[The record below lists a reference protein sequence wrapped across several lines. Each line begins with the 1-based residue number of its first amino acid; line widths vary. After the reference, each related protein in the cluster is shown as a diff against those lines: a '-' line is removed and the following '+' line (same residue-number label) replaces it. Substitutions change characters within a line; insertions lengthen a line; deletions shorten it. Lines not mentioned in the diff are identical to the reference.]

1 MQPWEQWDSPERR
14 HSREQDGQE
23 EVRWLGEGCYKQ
35 WCCQEPI
42 LRAGRKS
49 GVEMVSMGGSLVWVD
64 PTCESWHER
73 LAGLLR
79 PHPWWASTSVLLMIP
94 DGLRQS
100 AVLCVSA
107 SEREAV
113 RKCLHG
119 LFTPLCP
126 SFGHHVVEHLSLLA
140 HTHGA
145 KVRAL
150 CGEVG
155 ESGLC

>member
-1 MQPWEQWDSPERR
+1 MTENSIRR
-14 HSREQDGQE
+14 NTSYVSACNHGSSGT
-23 EVRWLGEGCYKQ
+23 LGEEAQQGAGWARGGCYKQ
-35 WCCQEPI
+35 GCCQEPI

-73 LAGLLR
+73 LAGLLG
-79 PHPWWASTSVLLMIP
+79 PHPWWASSSVLLMIP
-94 DGLRQS
+94 DGLKQS

-126 SFGHHVVEHLSLLA
+126 SFWHNVVEYLSLLA
-140 HTHGA
+140 PHM
-145 KVRAL
+145 VPR
-150 CGEVG
+150 
-155 ESGLC
+155 